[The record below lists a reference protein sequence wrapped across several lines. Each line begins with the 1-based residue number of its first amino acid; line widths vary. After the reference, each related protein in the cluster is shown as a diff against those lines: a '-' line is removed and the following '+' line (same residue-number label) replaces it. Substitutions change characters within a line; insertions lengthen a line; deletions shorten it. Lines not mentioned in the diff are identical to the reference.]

1 MASYTFKKKVL
12 PLLTRIGIG
21 LGIGVLVALIRVWD
35 PGFVQNVDHL
45 TTDYRY
51 QRRYDHVHDTTGGA
65 WWDPKKYADVV
76 IVGISDEDMTTLPE
90 PFPYPR
96 SYYAH
101 LVENLERCGV
111 RAIAFDLTLDA
122 KRDSA
127 TDATFDAVFKK
138 YNNLIL
144 ATKSPEESGAGRY
157 ILSTIDR
164 SYPNV
169 FYKPGR
175 YIGIVSTAGKDR
187 DDVARRYYP
196 MMMIGNFSTPTFSFA
211 TLNVAFGLPDTVVA
225 DVDFDNKTITL
236 ADRVIPT
243 VGDGRSFLLNYY
255 GPNQTF
261 RYVKF
266 TEVIDDSSFK
276 TKEELEIGENI
287 DSFDLDEELR
297 TYLKDK
303 IVIVGSTMA
312 EERDI
317 HSVPI
322 ANADGTTTMNGVE
335 IHATAIQNVLSQT
348 YIQRANSNLEL
359 ALIIFLGLI
368 SFFAILQIRL
378 LKIRYVALLEV
389 ASLALV
395 ALLVF
400 AVFEIAV
407 RSFINNST
415 LINIVYPGLAVVLAY
430 LGAAVYQYLVERQQK
445 ALIKNVFSK
454 YISAAVVNELVANP
468 EKAKLGG
475 DRRELTVFFSD
486 IAGFTTISEQFHTKP
501 EGLVGLLNEYLDEM
515 TAIVLKH
522 EGTLDKY
529 EGDAIMAFWGA
540 PIPQKDH
547 ALRTCLAS
555 LEMQKRLAALR
566 PKWKKEGKPALEVR
580 IGVNTGVM
588 IVGNMGGQDRF
599 DYTVIG
605 DAVNLASRLEGAN
618 KQYGS
623 NIMISDFTYQQVKGQ
638 VAVRELDLIQV
649 KGKNEPV
656 KVWELLG
663 TADLAMSENQKQA
676 LEIYHEGLRL
686 YRERSWQEAI
696 AYFQQ
701 AKQLDPACRVAE
713 IYEQRASLYQ
723 LNPPPPD
730 WTGVFVMTTK

>member
-1 MASYTFKKKVL
+1 MASYNFKKKVL
-12 PLLTRIGIG
+12 PILSRIGIG
-21 LGIGVLVALIRVWD
+21 LGIGVLVALIKIWD
-35 PGFVQNVDHL
+35 PGFVQNVDYL

-51 QRRYDHVHDTTGGA
+51 QRRFEHDTA
-65 WWDPKKYADVV
+65 SAEWWNPRKYADVV
-76 IVGISDEDMTTLPE
+76 IVGITDEDMKTLPE

-111 RAIAFDLTLDA
+111 RAVAFDLTLDA
-122 KRDSA
+122 KRDSIS
-127 TDATFDAVFKK
+127 DAAFEAVLKK
-138 YNNLIL
+138 YNNIVL

-157 ILSTIDR
+157 VLSTLER

-169 FYKPGR
+169 FYKEGR
-175 YIGIVSTAGKDR
+175 YIGIVSVAGKDR

-196 MMMIGNFSTPTFSFA
+196 MMTVGNFLTPTFGFA
-211 TLNVAFGLPDTVVA
+211 TLNIALKLPDTAVA
-225 DVDFDNKTITL
+225 DIDFSDKTIAL
-236 ADRVIPT
+236 SDRTIPAI
-243 VGDGRSFLLNYY
+243 GDGRSFLLNYY

-287 DSFDLDEELR
+287 DQFDLDEELQKS
-297 TYLKDK
+297 LKGK

-335 IHATAIQNVLSQT
+335 IHATAIQNVLSQN
-348 YIQRANSNLEL
+348 YIQRANPNLEL
-359 ALIIFLGLI
+359 ALIIFLAII
-368 SFFAILQIRL
+368 SFFAILQVRL
-378 LKIRYVALLEV
+378 LKVRYIVLLEFASIAIVALL
-389 ASLALV
+389 A
-395 ALLVF
+395 F
-400 AVFEIAV
+400 AIFEIAV

-430 LGAAVYQYLVERQQK
+430 LSAAVYQYLAERQQK

-501 EGLVGLLNEYLDEM
+501 EGLVALLNEYLDEM

-566 PKWKKEGKPALEVR
+566 PKWAKEGKPGLEVR
-580 IGVNTGVM
+580 IGVNTGTM

-605 DAVNLASRLEGAN
+605 DSVNLASRLEGAN

-623 NIMISDFTYQQVKGQ
+623 NIMISDFTYQQVKDH

-663 TADLAMSENQKQA
+663 TADMRLTDDQKQS

-686 YRERSWQEAI
+686 YRSRSWQEAI

-701 AKQLDPACRVAE
+701 AKTLDPGCRVAE
-713 IYEQRASLYQ
+713 IYEQRANLYQ
-723 LNPPPPD
+723 LNPPPKD
-730 WTGVFVMTTK
+730 WSGVFVMTTK